1 MTQHMRNPED
11 VVESTLDG
19 ERRRDARVPVELEVD
34 YTLKDN
40 YLFAHITDISAT
52 GIFVRTTTPEEPGTR
67 LNLRFR
73 PDSVAEPIEVA
84 GEVTWVNPYRGGAP
98 AMVQFGMG
106 IRFLELDFELRDR
119 IQALVRRFA
128 FLDPD

>member
-1 MTQHMRNPED
+1 MTHHMRNPDDD
-11 VVESTLDG
+11 VASTTDG
-19 ERRRDARVPVELEVD
+19 ERRRAARVPVELEVD
-34 YTLKDN
+34 YTLEDN

-67 LNLRFR
+67 LKLRFR
-73 PDSVAEPIEVA
+73 PDLVAEPIEVA

-98 AMVQFGMG
+98 SNVQFGMG
-106 IRFLELDFELRDR
+106 IRFLDLDFELRDR
-119 IQALVRRFA
+119 LQELVRRFA